1 MFPSGL
7 LRIHNRFFKLLSAHP
22 PTHLTCE
29 IIFQCG
35 PFSLASDLRNTL
47 FDLLF
52 ELYSGLYTS
61 QSTQCSPPCTSL
73 HYQAYH
79 KSTDAKAGG
88 MQMFIVYDQVVD
100 VTRSQLVIDT
110 FTLVNRL
117 GGCIGFCKEILWLTL
132 LLAGISDIIKKL
144 HGAVVT
150 NMQ

>member
-1 MFPSGL
+1 MFPCGL
-7 LRIHNRFFKLLSAHP
+7 WRIQSRSVKLFSPCH
-22 PTHLTCE
+22 CE
-29 IIFQCG
+29 TIFQCG
-35 PFSLASDLRNTL
+35 PFPLTSELRNTV

-61 QSTQCSPPCTSL
+61 QSSQCAPPCTSL

-88 MQMFIVYDQVVD
+88 MQMFIIYDQVVD

-117 GGCIGFCKEILWLTL
+117 GGCIGFCKELLWVTL
-132 LLAGISDIIKKL
+132 LLAGITNIIKKV

-150 NMQ
+150 NMK

>member
-7 LRIHNRFFKLLSAHP
+7 LRIPSRFVKLICP
-22 PTHLTCE
+22 HLPE
-29 IIFQCG
+29 IILQCG
-35 PFSLASDLRNTL
+35 PFSLASDLRNTV

-61 QSTQCSPPCTSL
+61 QSSQCAPPCTSL
-73 HYQAYH
+73 QYTAYH

-132 LLAGISDIIKKL
+132 LLTGITNIIKKL
-144 HGAVVT
+144 RGVLAT
-150 NMQ
+150 NMK

>member
-1 MFPSGL
+1 M
-7 LRIHNRFFKLLSAHP
+7 
-22 PTHLTCE
+22 
-29 IIFQCG
+29 
-35 PFSLASDLRNTL
+35 

-61 QSTQCSPPCTSL
+61 QSSQCPPPCTSL

-132 LLAGISDIIKKL
+132 LLAGITNIIKKL
-144 HGAVVT
+144 RGVLAN
-150 NMQ
+150 NMK

>member
-1 MFPSGL
+1 
-7 LRIHNRFFKLLSAHP
+7 
-22 PTHLTCE
+22 
-29 IIFQCG
+29 
-35 PFSLASDLRNTL
+35 
-47 FDLLF
+47 
-52 ELYSGLYTS
+52 
-61 QSTQCSPPCTSL
+61 
-73 HYQAYH
+73 
-79 KSTDAKAGG
+79 
-88 MQMFIVYDQVVD
+88 MFIVYDQVVD